1 MQILNEQEKRDSL
14 RQLLMDL
21 SKSQDVLKDRKD
33 RRDYYLRL
41 EAIYYN
47 TDSDNYR
54 HFYSDIFACLS
65 LIDADDS
72 LGNLDILAQNM
83 EAIKEGYIPI
93 NRDEANNNELIDIRK
108 EIIKLYDHTNLDI
121 SRINYTKRMAGETQS
136 ELARAK
142 VLIEDLENKLAESDI
157 ARADAISHL
166 NRESSKLKEEV
177 RDGQKKMQNEYITI
191 LGIFAAIVLAFTGG
205 MTFSSSVLENI
216 DKASIYRMFSI
227 VLILGL
233 VLSNLIWILID
244 FLRDINGKSIR
255 KWWLIV
261 ITDIIIVLGLL
272 MTFISYRYH
281 WFDAQNNMCTSTE
294 IEQTIEEDNNT
305 SINIED
311 GELQNHNLKK
321 NSTAEK
327 RID

>member
-93 NRDEANNNELIDIRK
+93 NRDEAHNNELIDIRK

-142 VLIEDLENKLAESDI
+142 VLIEDLKNKLAESDV
-157 ARADAISHL
+157 ARAEAVNHL
-166 NRESSKLKEEV
+166 NTESSKLKEEV

-205 MTFSSSVLENI
+205 MTFSSSVLENM
-216 DKASIYRMFSI
+216 DKASIYRMIAI

-233 VLSNLIWILID
+233 VLSNLIWLLID

-255 KWWLIV
+255 KWWLIAV
-261 ITDIIIVLGLL
+261 TDVVLLLGLL
-272 MTFISYRYH
+272 LKFLSYKNH
-281 WFDAQNNMCTSTE
+281 WLDVSPRASISTE
-294 IEQTIEEDNNT
+294 AEQHIEGNNATINTEDEESET
-305 SINIED
+305 S
-311 GELQNHNLKK
+311 K
-321 NSTAEK
+321 SEK
-327 RID
+327 EITTNKTD

>member
-93 NRDEANNNELIDIRK
+93 NRDEAHNNELIDIRK

-142 VLIEDLENKLAESDI
+142 VLIEDLKNKLAESDV
-157 ARADAISHL
+157 ARAEAVNHL
-166 NRESSKLKEEV
+166 NTESSKLKEEV

-205 MTFSSSVLENI
+205 MTFSSSVLENM
-216 DKASIYRMFSI
+216 DKASIYRMIAI
-227 VLILGL
+227 VLIIGL
-233 VLSNLIWILID
+233 VLSNLIWLLID

-255 KWWLIV
+255 KWWLIAV
-261 ITDIIIVLGLL
+261 TDVVLLLGLL
-272 MTFISYRYH
+272 LTFLSYKNH
-281 WFDAQNNMCTSTE
+281 WLDVSPRASISTE
-294 IEQTIEEDNNT
+294 AEQHIEGNNATINTEDEESET
-305 SINIED
+305 S
-311 GELQNHNLKK
+311 K
-321 NSTAEK
+321 SEK
-327 RID
+327 EITTNKTD

>member
-93 NRDEANNNELIDIRK
+93 NRDEAHNNELIDIRK

-142 VLIEDLENKLAESDI
+142 VLIEDLKNKLAESDV
-157 ARADAISHL
+157 ARAEAVNHL
-166 NRESSKLKEEV
+166 NTESSKLKEEV

-205 MTFSSSVLENI
+205 MTFSSSVLENM
-216 DKASIYRMFSI
+216 DKASSYRMIAI

-233 VLSNLIWILID
+233 VLSNLIWLLID

-255 KWWLIV
+255 KWWLIAV
-261 ITDIIIVLGLL
+261 TDVVLLLGLL
-272 MTFISYRYH
+272 LTFLSYKNH
-281 WFDAQNNMCTSTE
+281 WLDVSPRASISTE
-294 IEQTIEEDNNT
+294 AEQHIEGNNATINTEDEESET
-305 SINIED
+305 S
-311 GELQNHNLKK
+311 K
-321 NSTAEK
+321 SEK
-327 RID
+327 EITTNKTD

>member
-47 TDSDNYR
+47 TYSDNYR

-93 NRDEANNNELIDIRK
+93 NRDEAHNNELIDIRK

-142 VLIEDLENKLAESDI
+142 VLIEDLKNKLAESDV
-157 ARADAISHL
+157 ARAEAVNHL
-166 NRESSKLKEEV
+166 NTESSKLKEEV

-205 MTFSSSVLENI
+205 MTFSSSVLENM
-216 DKASIYRMFSI
+216 DKASIYRMIAI

-233 VLSNLIWILID
+233 VLSNLIWLLID

-255 KWWLIV
+255 KWWLIAV
-261 ITDIIIVLGLL
+261 TDVVLLLGLL
-272 MTFISYRYH
+272 LTFLSYKNH
-281 WFDAQNNMCTSTE
+281 WLDVSPRASISTE
-294 IEQTIEEDNNT
+294 AEQHIEGNNATINTEDEESET
-305 SINIED
+305 S
-311 GELQNHNLKK
+311 K
-321 NSTAEK
+321 SEK
-327 RID
+327 EITTNKTD

>member
-93 NRDEANNNELIDIRK
+93 NRDEAHNNELIDIRK

-142 VLIEDLENKLAESDI
+142 VLIEDLKNKLAESDV
-157 ARADAISHL
+157 ARAEAVNHL
-166 NRESSKLKEEV
+166 NTESSKLKEEV

-205 MTFSSSVLENI
+205 MTFSSSVLENM
-216 DKASIYRMFSI
+216 DKSSIYRMIAI

-233 VLSNLIWILID
+233 VLSNLIWLLID

-255 KWWLIV
+255 KWWLIAV
-261 ITDIIIVLGLL
+261 TDVVLLLGLL
-272 MTFISYRYH
+272 LTFLSYKNH
-281 WFDAQNNMCTSTE
+281 WLDVSPRASISTE
-294 IEQTIEEDNNT
+294 AEQHIEGNNATINTEDEESET
-305 SINIED
+305 S
-311 GELQNHNLKK
+311 K
-321 NSTAEK
+321 SEK
-327 RID
+327 EITTNKTD

>member
-93 NRDEANNNELIDIRK
+93 NRDEAHNNELIDIRK

-142 VLIEDLENKLAESDI
+142 VLIEDLKNKLAESDV
-157 ARADAISHL
+157 ARAEAVNHL
-166 NRESSKLKEEV
+166 NTESSKLKEEV

-205 MTFSSSVLENI
+205 MTFSSSVIENI
-216 DKASIYRMFSI
+216 DKASIYRMITI

-233 VLSNLIWILID
+233 VLSNLIWLLID

-255 KWWLIV
+255 KWWLIAV
-261 ITDIIIVLGLL
+261 TDVVLLLGLL
-272 MTFISYRYH
+272 LTFLSYKNH
-281 WFDAQNNMCTSTE
+281 WLDVSPRASISTE
-294 IEQTIEEDNNT
+294 AEQHIEGNNATINTEDEESET
-305 SINIED
+305 S
-311 GELQNHNLKK
+311 K
-321 NSTAEK
+321 SEK
-327 RID
+327 EITTNKTD

>member
-21 SKSQDVLKDRKD
+21 SKSPDVLKDRKD

-93 NRDEANNNELIDIRK
+93 NRDEAHNNELIDIRK

-142 VLIEDLENKLAESDI
+142 VLIEDLKNKLAESDV
-157 ARADAISHL
+157 ARAEAVNHL
-166 NRESSKLKEEV
+166 NTESSKLKEEV

-216 DKASIYRMFSI
+216 DKASIYRMIAI

-233 VLSNLIWILID
+233 VLSNLIWLLID

-255 KWWLIV
+255 KWWLIAV
-261 ITDIIIVLGLL
+261 TDVVLLLGLL
-272 MTFISYRYH
+272 LTFLSYKNH
-281 WFDAQNNMCTSTE
+281 WLDVSPRASISTE
-294 IEQTIEEDNNT
+294 AEQHIEGNNATINTEDEESET
-305 SINIED
+305 S
-311 GELQNHNLKK
+311 K
-321 NSTAEK
+321 SEK
-327 RID
+327 EITTNKTD

>member
-93 NRDEANNNELIDIRK
+93 NRDEAHNNELIDIRK

-142 VLIEDLENKLAESDI
+142 VLIEDLKNKLAESDV
-157 ARADAISHL
+157 ARAEAVNHL
-166 NRESSKLKEEV
+166 NTESSKLKEEV

-216 DKASIYRMFSI
+216 DKASIYRMIAI

-233 VLSNLIWILID
+233 VLSNLIWLLID
-244 FLRDINGKSIR
+244 FLRYINGKSIR
-255 KWWLIV
+255 KWWLIAV
-261 ITDIIIVLGLL
+261 TDVVLLLGLL
-272 MTFISYRYH
+272 LTFLSYKNH
-281 WFDAQNNMCTSTE
+281 WLDVSPRASISTE
-294 IEQTIEEDNNT
+294 AEQHIEGNNATINTEDEESET
-305 SINIED
+305 S
-311 GELQNHNLKK
+311 K
-321 NSTAEK
+321 SEK
-327 RID
+327 EITTNKTD

>member
-21 SKSQDVLKDRKD
+21 SKSQDVSKDRKD

-93 NRDEANNNELIDIRK
+93 NRDEAHNNELIDIRK

-142 VLIEDLENKLAESDI
+142 VLIEDLKNKLAESDV
-157 ARADAISHL
+157 ARAEAVNHL
-166 NRESSKLKEEV
+166 NTESSKLKEEV

-205 MTFSSSVLENI
+205 MTFSSSVLENM
-216 DKASIYRMFSI
+216 DKATIYRMFAI

-233 VLSNLIWILID
+233 VLSNLIWLLID

-255 KWWLIV
+255 KWWLIAV
-261 ITDIIIVLGLL
+261 TDVVLLLGLL
-272 MTFISYRYH
+272 LTFLSYKNH
-281 WFDAQNNMCTSTE
+281 WLDVSPRASISTE
-294 IEQTIEEDNNT
+294 AEQHIEGNNATINTEDEESET
-305 SINIED
+305 S
-311 GELQNHNLKK
+311 K
-321 NSTAEK
+321 SEK
-327 RID
+327 EITTNKTD

>member
-93 NRDEANNNELIDIRK
+93 NRDEAHNNELIDIRK

-142 VLIEDLENKLAESDI
+142 VLIEDLKNKLAESDV
-157 ARADAISHL
+157 ARAEAVNHL
-166 NRESSKLKEEV
+166 NTESSKLKEEV

-216 DKASIYRMFSI
+216 DKSSIYRMITI

-233 VLSNLIWILID
+233 VLSNLIWLLID

-255 KWWLIV
+255 KWWLIAV
-261 ITDIIIVLGLL
+261 TDVVLLLGLL
-272 MTFISYRYH
+272 LTFLSYKNH
-281 WFDAQNNMCTSTE
+281 WLDVSPRASISTE
-294 IEQTIEEDNNT
+294 AEQHIEGNKATINTEDEESET
-305 SINIED
+305 S
-311 GELQNHNLKK
+311 K
-321 NSTAEK
+321 SEK
-327 RID
+327 EITTNKTD

>member
-33 RRDYYLRL
+33 RRDYYLIL

-93 NRDEANNNELIDIRK
+93 NRDEAHNNELIDILK
-108 EIIKLYDHTNLDI
+108 EIIKLYDHTNLDL

-142 VLIEDLENKLAESDI
+142 VLIEDLKNKLAESDV
-157 ARADAISHL
+157 ARAEAVNHL
-166 NRESSKLKEEV
+166 NTESSKLKEEV

-205 MTFSSSVLENI
+205 MTFSSSVLENM
-216 DKASIYRMFSI
+216 DKASIYRMIAI

-233 VLSNLIWILID
+233 VLSNLIWLLID

-255 KWWLIV
+255 KWWLIA
-261 ITDIIIVLGLL
+261 ITDVVLLLGLL
-272 MTFISYRYH
+272 LTFLSYKNH
-281 WFDAQNNMCTSTE
+281 WLDVSPRASISTE
-294 IEQTIEEDNNT
+294 AEQHIEGNNATINTEDEESET
-305 SINIED
+305 S
-311 GELQNHNLKK
+311 K
-321 NSTAEK
+321 SEK
-327 RID
+327 EITTNKTD

>member
-93 NRDEANNNELIDIRK
+93 NRDEAHNNELIDIRK

-142 VLIEDLENKLAESDI
+142 VLIEDLKNKLAESDV
-157 ARADAISHL
+157 ARAEAVNHL
-166 NRESSKLKEEV
+166 NTESSKLKEEV

-216 DKASIYRMFSI
+216 DKASIYRMIAI

-233 VLSNLIWILID
+233 VLSNLIWLLID

-255 KWWLIV
+255 KWWLIA
-261 ITDIIIVLGLL
+261 ITDVVLLLGLL
-272 MTFISYRYH
+272 LTFLSYKNH
-281 WFDAQNNMCTSTE
+281 WLDVSPRASISTE
-294 IEQTIEEDNNT
+294 AEQHIEGNNATINTEDEESET
-305 SINIED
+305 S
-311 GELQNHNLKK
+311 K
-321 NSTAEK
+321 SEK
-327 RID
+327 EITTNKTD

>member
-93 NRDEANNNELIDIRK
+93 NRDEAHNNELIDIRK

-142 VLIEDLENKLAESDI
+142 VLIEDLKNKLAESDV
-157 ARADAISHL
+157 ARAEAVNHL
-166 NRESSKLKEEV
+166 NTESSKLKEEV

-216 DKASIYRMFSI
+216 DKASIYRMITI

-233 VLSNLIWILID
+233 VLSNLIWLLID

-255 KWWLIV
+255 KWWLIAV
-261 ITDIIIVLGLL
+261 TDVVLLLGLL
-272 MTFISYRYH
+272 LTFLSYKNH
-281 WFDAQNNMCTSTE
+281 WLDVSPRASISTE
-294 IEQTIEEDNNT
+294 AEQHIEGNNATINTEDEESET
-305 SINIED
+305 S
-311 GELQNHNLKK
+311 K
-321 NSTAEK
+321 SEK
-327 RID
+327 EITTNKTD

>member
-93 NRDEANNNELIDIRK
+93 NRDEAHNNELIDIRK

-142 VLIEDLENKLAESDI
+142 VLIEDLKNKLAESDV
-157 ARADAISHL
+157 ARAEAVNHL
-166 NRESSKLKEEV
+166 NTESSKLKEEV
-177 RDGQKKMQNEYITI
+177 RDGQKKM
-191 LGIFAAIVLAFTGG
+191 
-205 MTFSSSVLENI
+205 
-216 DKASIYRMFSI
+216 
-227 VLILGL
+227 
-233 VLSNLIWILID
+233 
-244 FLRDINGKSIR
+244 
-255 KWWLIV
+255 
-261 ITDIIIVLGLL
+261 
-272 MTFISYRYH
+272 
-281 WFDAQNNMCTSTE
+281 
-294 IEQTIEEDNNT
+294 
-305 SINIED
+305 
-311 GELQNHNLKK
+311 
-321 NSTAEK
+321 
-327 RID
+327 

>member
-93 NRDEANNNELIDIRK
+93 NRDEAHNNELIDIRK

-142 VLIEDLENKLAESDI
+142 VLIEDLKNKLAESDV
-157 ARADAISHL
+157 ARAEAVNHL
-166 NRESSKLKEEV
+166 NTESSKLKEEV

-216 DKASIYRMFSI
+216 DKASIYRMIAI

-233 VLSNLIWILID
+233 VLSNLIWLLID

-255 KWWLIV
+255 KWWLIAV
-261 ITDIIIVLGLL
+261 TDVVLLLGLL
-272 MTFISYRYH
+272 LTFLSYKNH
-281 WFDAQNNMCTSTE
+281 WLDVSPRASISTE
-294 IEQTIEEDNNT
+294 AEQHIEGNNATINTEDEESET
-305 SINIED
+305 S
-311 GELQNHNLKK
+311 K
-321 NSTAEK
+321 SEK
-327 RID
+327 EITTNKTD

>member
-93 NRDEANNNELIDIRK
+93 NRDEAHNNELIDIRK

-142 VLIEDLENKLAESDI
+142 VLIEDLKNKLAESDV
-157 ARADAISHL
+157 ARAEAVNHL
-166 NRESSKLKEEV
+166 NTESSKLKEEV

-205 MTFSSSVLENI
+205 MTFSSSVLENM
-216 DKASIYRMFSI
+216 DKASIYRMIAI

-233 VLSNLIWILID
+233 VLSNLIWLLID

-255 KWWLIV
+255 KWWLIA
-261 ITDIIIVLGLL
+261 ITDVVLLLGLL
-272 MTFISYRYH
+272 LTFLSYKNH
-281 WFDAQNNMCTSTE
+281 WLDVSPRASISTE
-294 IEQTIEEDNNT
+294 AEQHIEGNNATINTEDEESET
-305 SINIED
+305 S
-311 GELQNHNLKK
+311 K
-321 NSTAEK
+321 SEK
-327 RID
+327 EITTNKTD

>member
-93 NRDEANNNELIDIRK
+93 NRDEAHNNELIDIRK

-142 VLIEDLENKLAESDI
+142 VLIEDLKNKLAESDV
-157 ARADAISHL
+157 ARAEAVNHL
-166 NRESSKLKEEV
+166 NTESSKLKEEV

-216 DKASIYRMFSI
+216 DKASIYRMITI

-233 VLSNLIWILID
+233 VLSNLIWLLID

-255 KWWLIV
+255 KWWLIA
-261 ITDIIIVLGLL
+261 ITDVVLLLGLL
-272 MTFISYRYH
+272 LTFLSYKNH
-281 WFDAQNNMCTSTE
+281 WLDVSPRASISTE
-294 IEQTIEEDNNT
+294 AEQHIEGNKATINTEGEESET
-305 SINIED
+305 S
-311 GELQNHNLKK
+311 K
-321 NSTAEK
+321 SEK
-327 RID
+327 EITTNKTD

>member
-93 NRDEANNNELIDIRK
+93 NRDEAHNNELIDIRK

-142 VLIEDLENKLAESDI
+142 VLIEDLKNKLAESDV
-157 ARADAISHL
+157 ARAEAVNHL
-166 NRESSKLKEEV
+166 NTESSKLKEEV

-205 MTFSSSVLENI
+205 MTFSSSVLENM
-216 DKASIYRMFSI
+216 DKASIYRMIAI

-233 VLSNLIWILID
+233 VLSNLIWLLID

-255 KWWLIV
+255 KWWLIAV
-261 ITDIIIVLGLL
+261 TDVFLLLGLL
-272 MTFISYRYH
+272 LTFLSYKNH
-281 WFDAQNNMCTSTE
+281 WLDVSPRASISTE
-294 IEQTIEEDNNT
+294 AEQHIEGNNATINTEDEESET
-305 SINIED
+305 S
-311 GELQNHNLKK
+311 K
-321 NSTAEK
+321 SEK
-327 RID
+327 EITTNKTD

>member
-1 MQILNEQEKRDSL
+1 MQILNEKEKRDSL

-93 NRDEANNNELIDIRK
+93 NRDEAHNNELIDIRK

-142 VLIEDLENKLAESDI
+142 VLIEDLKNKLAESDV
-157 ARADAISHL
+157 ARAEAVNHL
-166 NRESSKLKEEV
+166 NTESSKLKEEV

-205 MTFSSSVLENI
+205 MTFSSSVLENM
-216 DKASIYRMFSI
+216 DKASIYRMIAI

-233 VLSNLIWILID
+233 VLSNLIWLLID

-255 KWWLIV
+255 KWWLIAV
-261 ITDIIIVLGLL
+261 TDVVLLLGLL
-272 MTFISYRYH
+272 LTFLSYKNH
-281 WFDAQNNMCTSTE
+281 WLDVSPRASISTE
-294 IEQTIEEDNNT
+294 AEQHIEGNNATINTEDEESET
-305 SINIED
+305 S
-311 GELQNHNLKK
+311 K
-321 NSTAEK
+321 SEK
-327 RID
+327 EITTNKTD

>member
-93 NRDEANNNELIDIRK
+93 NRNEAHNNELIDIRK

-142 VLIEDLENKLAESDI
+142 VLIEDLKNKLAESDV
-157 ARADAISHL
+157 ARAEAVNHL
-166 NRESSKLKEEV
+166 NTESSKLKEEV

-205 MTFSSSVLENI
+205 MTFSSSVLENM
-216 DKASIYRMFSI
+216 DKASIYRMIAI

-233 VLSNLIWILID
+233 VLSNLIWLLID

-255 KWWLIV
+255 KWWLIAV
-261 ITDIIIVLGLL
+261 TDVVLLLGLL
-272 MTFISYRYH
+272 LTFLSYKNH
-281 WFDAQNNMCTSTE
+281 WLDVSPRASISTE
-294 IEQTIEEDNNT
+294 AEQHIEGNNATINTEDEESET
-305 SINIED
+305 S
-311 GELQNHNLKK
+311 K
-321 NSTAEK
+321 SEK
-327 RID
+327 EITTNKTD

>member
-83 EAIKEGYIPI
+83 EAIKEGYILI
-93 NRDEANNNELIDIRK
+93 NRDEAHNNELIDIRK

-142 VLIEDLENKLAESDI
+142 VLIEDLKNKLAESDV
-157 ARADAISHL
+157 ARAEAVNHL
-166 NRESSKLKEEV
+166 NTESSKLKEEV

-205 MTFSSSVLENI
+205 MTFSSSVLENM
-216 DKASIYRMFSI
+216 DKASIYRMIAI

-233 VLSNLIWILID
+233 VLSNLIWLLID

-255 KWWLIV
+255 KWWLIAV
-261 ITDIIIVLGLL
+261 TDVVLLLGLL
-272 MTFISYRYH
+272 LTFLSYKNH
-281 WFDAQNNMCTSTE
+281 WLDVSPRASISTE
-294 IEQTIEEDNNT
+294 AEQHIEGNNATINTEDEESET
-305 SINIED
+305 S
-311 GELQNHNLKK
+311 K
-321 NSTAEK
+321 SEK
-327 RID
+327 EITTNKTD

>member
-33 RRDYYLRL
+33 RREYYLRL

-47 TDSDNYR
+47 TESDNYR

-83 EAIKEGYIPI
+83 EVIKEGYIPI
-93 NRDEANNNELIDIRK
+93 NRDEAHNNELIDIRK

-142 VLIEDLENKLAESDI
+142 VLIEDLKNKLAESDD
-157 ARADAISHL
+157 ARAEAVNRL
-166 NRESSKLKEEV
+166 NTESSKLKEEV

-216 DKASIYRMFSI
+216 DKASIYRMITI

-233 VLSNLIWILID
+233 VLANLIWLLID

-255 KWWLIV
+255 KWWLI
-261 ITDIIIVLGLL
+261 IATDAILLLGLL
-272 MTFISYRYH
+272 MTFLSYKNH
-281 WFDAQNNMCTSTE
+281 WLDVSVKSSISTE
-294 IEQTIEEDNNT
+294 SEQHIEENDATIYTEDEAGET
-305 SINIED
+305 SESEKEIT
-311 GELQNHNLKK
+311 
-321 NSTAEK
+321 TANK
-327 RID
+327 TD

>member
-93 NRDEANNNELIDIRK
+93 NRDEAHNNELIDIRK

-142 VLIEDLENKLAESDI
+142 VLIEDLKNKLAESDV
-157 ARADAISHL
+157 ARAEAVNHL
-166 NRESSKLKEEV
+166 NTESSKLKEEV

-205 MTFSSSVLENI
+205 MTFSSSVLENM
-216 DKASIYRMFSI
+216 DKASIYRMIAI

-233 VLSNLIWILID
+233 VLSNLIWLLID

-255 KWWLIV
+255 KWWLIAV
-261 ITDIIIVLGLL
+261 TYVVLLLGLL
-272 MTFISYRYH
+272 LTFLSYKNH
-281 WFDAQNNMCTSTE
+281 WLDVSPRASISTE
-294 IEQTIEEDNNT
+294 AEQHIEGNNATINTEDEESET
-305 SINIED
+305 S
-311 GELQNHNLKK
+311 K
-321 NSTAEK
+321 SEK
-327 RID
+327 EITTNKTD

>member
-93 NRDEANNNELIDIRK
+93 NRDEAHNNELIDIRK

-142 VLIEDLENKLAESDI
+142 VLIEDLKNKLAESDV
-157 ARADAISHL
+157 ARAEAVNHL
-166 NRESSKLKEEV
+166 NTESSKLKEEV

-205 MTFSSSVLENI
+205 MTFSSSVLENM
-216 DKASIYRMFSI
+216 DKASIYRMIAI

-233 VLSNLIWILID
+233 VLSNLIWLLID

-255 KWWLIV
+255 KWWLIA
-261 ITDIIIVLGLL
+261 ITDVVLLLGLL
-272 MTFISYRYH
+272 LTFLSYK
-281 WFDAQNNMCTSTE
+281 
-294 IEQTIEEDNNT
+294 
-305 SINIED
+305 
-311 GELQNHNLKK
+311 NHLY
-321 NSTAEK
+321 
-327 RID
+327 

>member
-33 RRDYYLRL
+33 RRDYYIRL

-93 NRDEANNNELIDIRK
+93 NRDEAHNNELIDIRK

-142 VLIEDLENKLAESDI
+142 VLIEDLKNKLAESDV
-157 ARADAISHL
+157 ARAEAVNHL
-166 NRESSKLKEEV
+166 NTESSKLKEEV

-205 MTFSSSVLENI
+205 MTFSSSVLENM
-216 DKASIYRMFSI
+216 DKASIYRMIAI

-233 VLSNLIWILID
+233 VLSNLIWLLID

-255 KWWLIV
+255 KWWLIAV
-261 ITDIIIVLGLL
+261 TDVVLLLGLL
-272 MTFISYRYH
+272 LTFLSYKNH
-281 WFDAQNNMCTSTE
+281 WLDVSPRASISTE
-294 IEQTIEEDNNT
+294 AEQHIEGNNATINTEDEESET
-305 SINIED
+305 S
-311 GELQNHNLKK
+311 K
-321 NSTAEK
+321 SEK
-327 RID
+327 EITTNKTD

>member
-72 LGNLDILAQNM
+72 WGNLDILAQNM

-93 NRDEANNNELIDIRK
+93 NRDEAHNNELIDIRK

-142 VLIEDLENKLAESDI
+142 VLIEDLKNKLAESDV
-157 ARADAISHL
+157 ARAEAVNHL
-166 NRESSKLKEEV
+166 NTESSKLKEEV

-216 DKASIYRMFSI
+216 DKASIYRMITI

-233 VLSNLIWILID
+233 VLSNLIWLLID

-255 KWWLIV
+255 KWWLIA
-261 ITDIIIVLGLL
+261 ITDVVLLLGLL
-272 MTFISYRYH
+272 LTFLSYKNH
-281 WFDAQNNMCTSTE
+281 WLDVSPRASISTE
-294 IEQTIEEDNNT
+294 AEQHIEGNNATINTEDEESET
-305 SINIED
+305 S
-311 GELQNHNLKK
+311 K
-321 NSTAEK
+321 SEK
-327 RID
+327 EITTNKTD

>member
-93 NRDEANNNELIDIRK
+93 NRDEAHNNELIDIRK

-142 VLIEDLENKLAESDI
+142 VLIEDLKNKLAESDV
-157 ARADAISHL
+157 ARAEAVNHL
-166 NRESSKLKEEV
+166 NTESSKLKEEV

-205 MTFSSSVLENI
+205 MTFSSSVLENM
-216 DKASIYRMFSI
+216 DKASIYRMITI

-233 VLSNLIWILID
+233 VLSNLIWLLID

-255 KWWLIV
+255 KWWLIA
-261 ITDIIIVLGLL
+261 ITDVVLLLGLL
-272 MTFISYRYH
+272 LTFLSYKNH
-281 WFDAQNNMCTSTE
+281 WLDVSPRASISTE
-294 IEQTIEEDNNT
+294 AEQHIEGNNATINTEDEESET
-305 SINIED
+305 S
-311 GELQNHNLKK
+311 K
-321 NSTAEK
+321 SEK
-327 RID
+327 EITTNKTD

>member
-14 RQLLMDL
+14 RKLLMDL

-93 NRDEANNNELIDIRK
+93 NRDEAHNNELIDIRK

-142 VLIEDLENKLAESDI
+142 VLIEDLKNKLAESDV
-157 ARADAISHL
+157 ARAEAVNHL
-166 NRESSKLKEEV
+166 NTESSKLKEEV

-205 MTFSSSVLENI
+205 MTFSSSVLENM
-216 DKASIYRMFSI
+216 DKASIYRMIAI

-233 VLSNLIWILID
+233 VLSNLIWLLID

-255 KWWLIV
+255 KWWLIAV
-261 ITDIIIVLGLL
+261 TDVVLLLGLL
-272 MTFISYRYH
+272 LTFLSYKNH
-281 WFDAQNNMCTSTE
+281 WLDVSPRASISTE
-294 IEQTIEEDNNT
+294 AEQHIEGNNATINTEDEESET
-305 SINIED
+305 S
-311 GELQNHNLKK
+311 K
-321 NSTAEK
+321 SEK
-327 RID
+327 EITTNKTD

>member
-93 NRDEANNNELIDIRK
+93 NRDEALNNELIDIRK

-142 VLIEDLENKLAESDI
+142 VLIEDLKNKLAESDV
-157 ARADAISHL
+157 ARAEAVNHL
-166 NRESSKLKEEV
+166 NTESSKLKEEV

-216 DKASIYRMFSI
+216 DKASIYRMITI

-233 VLSNLIWILID
+233 VLSNLIWLLID

-255 KWWLIV
+255 KWWLIA
-261 ITDIIIVLGLL
+261 ITDVVLLLGLL
-272 MTFISYRYH
+272 LTFLSYKNH
-281 WFDAQNNMCTSTE
+281 WLDVSPRASISTE
-294 IEQTIEEDNNT
+294 AEQHIEGNKATINTEDEESET
-305 SINIED
+305 S
-311 GELQNHNLKK
+311 K
-321 NSTAEK
+321 SEK
-327 RID
+327 EITTNKTD

>member
-93 NRDEANNNELIDIRK
+93 NRDEAHNNELIDIRK

-142 VLIEDLENKLAESDI
+142 VLIEDLKNKLAESDV
-157 ARADAISHL
+157 ARAEAVNHL
-166 NRESSKLKEEV
+166 NTESSKLKEEV

-205 MTFSSSVLENI
+205 MTFSSSVLENM
-216 DKASIYRMFSI
+216 DKASIYRMIAI

-233 VLSNLIWILID
+233 VLSNLIWLLID

-255 KWWLIV
+255 KWWLIAV
-261 ITDIIIVLGLL
+261 TDVVLLLGLL
-272 MTFISYRYH
+272 LTFLSYKNH
-281 WFDAQNNMCTSTE
+281 WLDVSPRASISTE
-294 IEQTIEEDNNT
+294 AEQHIEGNNATINTEDEESET
-305 SINIED
+305 S
-311 GELQNHNLKK
+311 K
-321 NSTAEK
+321 SEK
-327 RID
+327 EITTNKTD